1 MAVNLIRMDSPVLW
15 KALYA
20 FLPSGLTA
28 NFVCMSRQ
36 VNIHDAPLPALAEA
50 LTFLN
55 IPLVLCTILCLA
67 NSLLSQMLITL
78 IPHYSRVFCSPHLHN
93 FIVGLTSSRRDKSS
107 RTEPMAATCLDLIWT
122 GHSASCRRWGHYLLV
137 RFSHRQN
144 TIMVSIWIF
153 SWSRRIKVHPGC

>member
-1 MAVNLIRMDSPVLW
+1 
-15 KALYA
+15 
-20 FLPSGLTA
+20 
-28 NFVCMSRQ
+28 MSRQ
-36 VNIHDAPLPALAEA
+36 VTVHDAPLPALAEA

-93 FIVGLTSSRRDKSS
+93 FIVGLLFPPVGIRVQGPKL
-107 RTEPMAATCLDLIWT
+107 PLILIYPNMAATCLDLIRT
-122 GHSASCRRWGHYLLV
+122 GHSASCRPRWGHYLLV
-137 RFSHRQN
+137 WFSHRQN

-153 SWSRRIKVHPGC
+153 SWSRRIKGHPRC